1 MIDVTTLSP
10 TDQLYRQVLFTPCE
24 SKEHLQ
30 DWIRMFLDLDF
41 PDCTVDPESTSNPMD
56 LLWEIYR
63 EGMDGTNEDF
73 MSVLA
78 YAARDSY
85 KCVEKGTFILADSGL
100 KPVEDIRIGDMV
112 WSGKAWR
119 PVTAWIH
126 DGKKDGFRLELKNG
140 LTLTGSPIHRVIAWE
155 PGKVPGW
162 KKLAELTDRDVVCAD
177 TQSQLAATP
186 IDQARYDEGYLCGIL
201 AGDGCLTQMDKGGA
215 VTLSTADEYVR
226 NFWQNYCLRIAGVPP
241 KNKKSRKYDYVI
253 CNKAVR
259 EHLRS
264 LGMEPLPTHEKKVP
278 ASCLGDR
285 SRMAGFVSGL
295 LDTDGSVS
303 KQKSLIIP
311 LTSRRLLEGV
321 QTILAA
327 LGVNAHL
334 RSNKRLYNIQNHIVH
349 TLVINGHD
357 VPGLL
362 RAGIVLKAKKAQMID
377 WTLDQ
382 FNVHDNIPVAQLGVL
397 LEKFP
402 TKKIR
407 KGGPRKPTIAGKVV
421 SRAKLRRFLEYGKEN
436 GYLTNSEYTYWS
448 GVAANRW
455 VPVKSVS
462 SVVADFYDL
471 TVETDHSYWSNG
483 LISHNTLLTSAMEVL
498 ALIHLQRDIA
508 HVAAILQQSNK
519 AAEYVAGF
527 LAKPAFFGFVVT
539 DNARKVE
546 FVRYTHSRDGRI
558 LNEKEWKALPPEEK
572 AGFERRMNYIH
583 ILVATVKSMNSEHV
597 PFFCLDEVDLADP
610 KALEEGR
617 LIPCERDGK
626 LPITFQTSTRKTAF
640 GPVQQAI
647 DKAQKDPKYKLNVRH
662 WNIIDVTQ
670 ACPPERHLPEEG
682 KIPIWVNRDLLEAKS
697 ESDYQGMNPEDRKGY
712 ERLEGY
718 KGCLSKCRL
727 FPACR
732 GLLVDRQ
739 KSRSPLLK
747 SHARVTQV
755 FGEVDTETALAQLL
769 CLKPTSQGLIYP
781 HFNREIHMK
790 SAAEMASMMTGDAY
804 PDTFGKMDLL
814 KLAME
819 RGFRIYSGMDWGFTH
834 AFAVVTG
841 ILVGQNF
848 YVVDCIE
855 IVGLELAER
864 IDICDRQIKWLNPII
879 YPDNED
885 PASIKTFRRH
895 GYRMMDFKKDIIAG
909 VNAVRW
915 KLKPALGAPPQ
926 MYFLSGDRPI
936 DAMLTKLA
944 QYHWKYDTSNRP
956 MVGTPDDSDGDD
968 AITALRYVCQNLFGN
983 RGRVVAASETV
994 SPVVVPGAPANP
1006 APRME
1011 SWMQSYLSGTLGLD
1025 VDLMDPDDGVVVGG
1039 GRDDGEGT
1047 GRKGGFVWSMD

>member
-1 MIDVTTLSP
+1 MLDVTTLAPS
-10 TDQLYRQVLFTPCE
+10 DQLFRRALFTPCGTR
-24 SKEHLQ
+24 EHLQ
-30 DWIRMFLDLDF
+30 DWIRTFLDLDL
-41 PDCTVDPESTSNPMD
+41 PDCTVDPESNSNPID
-56 LLWEIYR
+56 LIWELYSK
-63 EGMDGTNEDF
+63 GMDGKDENF

-78 YAARDSY
+78 YASRDSY

-100 KPVEDIRIGDMV
+100 KLVEDIRIGDMV

-201 AGDGCLTQMDKGGA
+201 AGDGCLTQMDKSGA

-264 LGMEPLPTHEKKVP
+264 LGMEPLYAHEKKVP

-303 KQKSLIIP
+303 KQKSLIIS

-334 RSNKRLYNIQNHIVH
+334 RSSKRLYNIQNHIVH

-362 RAGIVLKAKKAQMID
+362 RAGIVLKTKKAQTID

-382 FNVHDNIPVAQLGVL
+382 FNVHDNIPVVQLRVL

-483 LISHNTLLTSAMEVL
+483 LISHNTLSTSVMEILGLV
-498 ALIHLQRDIA
+498 HMNRDIA
-508 HVAAILQQSNK
+508 HVAAILQQSLK
-519 AAEYVAGF
+519 AVEYVGNF
-527 LAKPAFFGFVVT
+527 LAKPAFYGFVTT
-539 DNARKVE
+539 DNSRRVE
-546 FVRYTHSRDGRI
+546 FVRYTHRHDGRI
-558 LNEKEWKALPPEEK
+558 LTEREWKDLPPDEK
-572 AGFERRMNYIH
+572 AGFDRRMNYIH

-597 PFFCLDEVDLADP
+597 PFFVSDETDLADP
-610 KALEEGR
+610 RALQEGQM
-617 LIPCERDGK
+617 IPCVRDGK
-626 LPITFQTSTRKTAF
+626 LPITFMTSTRKTAF
-640 GPVQQAI
+640 GPVQKAI
-647 DKAQKDPKYKLNVRH
+647 DNAEKSRLNIRH
-662 WNIIDVTQ
+662 WNIVDV
-670 ACPPERHLPEEG
+670 AESCPPERHRPEEG
-682 KIPIWVNRDLLEAKS
+682 RIPIWVNRDLLSAKS
-697 ESDYQGMNPEDRKGY
+697 DSDFQAMTEEDRKGY
-712 ERLEGY
+712 TRLDGY
-718 KGCLSKCRL
+718 HGCLRNCRL

-739 KSRSPLLK
+739 KSKSPLLK
-747 SHARVTQV
+747 PLAVITDT
-755 FGEVDTETALAQLL
+755 FGRVDTETALAQLL
-769 CLKPTSQGLIYP
+769 CLKPTSEGLIYP
-781 HFNREIHMK
+781 HFSRQVHMRT
-790 SAAEMASMMTGDAY
+790 AAEMASMMTGEAF
-804 PDTFGKMDLL
+804 PDSFGKMDLL
-814 KLAME
+814 KLAKE
-819 RGFRIYSGMDWGFTH
+819 RGFRIYAGLDHGFTH

-855 IVGLELAER
+855 APGLELAER
-864 IDICDRQIKWLNPII
+864 IDICDKQIKWLEPII

-895 GYRMMDFKKDIIAG
+895 GYRMMDFKKDIMAG

-926 MYFLSGDRPI
+926 MYFLSGDRPL
-936 DAMLTKLA
+936 DTMLTKLA
-944 QYHWKYDTSNRP
+944 QYHWKYDASHQP

-983 RGRVVAASETV
+983 KGRVVTAPDTV
-994 SPVVVPGAPANP
+994 SPIVTPGVTNP
-1006 APRME
+1006 APQVQD
-1011 SWMQSYLSGTLGLD
+1011 WMQSYLSGTLGLD
-1025 VDLMDPDDGVVVGG
+1025 VDYVDPEDGVVVGRNRG
-1039 GRDDGEGT
+1039 GEGT